1 VLVLVQAASLQGWTD
16 LPGFRTAAFLNLASG
31 ILFCAS
37 TAAIKHLPAKAA
49 LSFFRALF
57 MLAFVYPSE
66 GDLLVWSVSL
76 LLFAVESAAVFGP
89 FWPLHFAYSAMI
101 IVFAFLF
108 PRQAWGR
115 PASPPDTAALAIAA
129 VLAASGAL
137 LARRFLAAQGEI
149 ERKEA
154 ELAVQRELVDQ
165 VYQLNAAFQEY
176 ALEAGQRSAADERKR
191 ITRDIH
197 DIMGYTLVNLRVML
211 EVALDLA
218 GSANRKLS
226 DLLSDAI
233 AQSRDALQ
241 RARRDLR
248 NLRDMEERG
257 ESWMNRLQRIA
268 DTFSRATGVGVS
280 VSFGNA
286 TRANCP
292 RLQSA
297 VYQFVQEALT
307 NAFRH
312 GRATEV
318 SIDLRIDGE
327 APDDRLTV
335 RVVDNGQG
343 AENPVPGIG
352 FAGIRER
359 VDLLDGETAY
369 RSLPGGFEIR
379 ITIPV
384 LSLRKEA

>member
-1 VLVLVQAASLQGWTD
+1 
-16 LPGFRTAAFLNLASG
+16 
-31 ILFCAS
+31 
-37 TAAIKHLPAKAA
+37 
-49 LSFFRALF
+49 

-76 LLFAVESAAVFGP
+76 LLFAVESAAVFGR

-115 PASPPDTAALAIAA
+115 PASPPGASALAIAA

-154 ELAVQRELVDQ
+154 ELAGQRELVEQ

-343 AENPVPGIG
+343 ADNPVPGIG

-359 VDLLDGETAY
+359 VGLLDGETAY